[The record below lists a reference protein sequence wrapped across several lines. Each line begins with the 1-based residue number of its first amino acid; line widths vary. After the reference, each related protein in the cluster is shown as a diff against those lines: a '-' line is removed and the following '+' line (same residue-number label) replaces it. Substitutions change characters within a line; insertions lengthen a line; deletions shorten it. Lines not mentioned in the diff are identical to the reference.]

1 MAITGRWGRLL
12 FHVDK
17 LRAVL
22 FFLIIFFVFVF
33 FFAFAIVARACARVP
48 IVDLQSRTLETTDT
62 RWYPPGGGKDRN
74 RGAER
79 GGGSP

>member
-1 MAITGRWGRLL
+1 M
-12 FHVDK
+12 F
-17 LRAVL
+17 
-22 FFLIIFFVFVF
+22 FFLVIFFVF

-74 RGAER
+74 RGVRRGEE
-79 GGGSP
+79 GGGP